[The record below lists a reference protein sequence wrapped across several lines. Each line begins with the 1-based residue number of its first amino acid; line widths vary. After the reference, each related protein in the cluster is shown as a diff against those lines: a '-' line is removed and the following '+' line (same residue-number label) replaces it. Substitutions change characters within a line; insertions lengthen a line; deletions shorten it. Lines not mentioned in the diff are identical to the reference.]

1 MLKFKQIKNS
11 IITNN
16 DNQSI
21 NTLSKYRDNP
31 YEMMTSPMNRK
42 KESNNTYKYY
52 DTDKKNQQGWI
63 VCGGK

>member
-21 NTLSKYRDNP
+21 NTLNKYRDNP
-31 YEMMTSPMNRK
+31 YEMMISPMNRK

-52 DTDKKNQQGWI
+52 DTDKKNQQGGM